1 MRRKNFRSWRSKETG
16 RFFGWDK
23 IEIMKSESS
32 RELKRI
38 VINMEI
44 GSDGFVYYIID
55 IQLNIYIIFKLK
67 NLNMYIECIY
77 YVSFVSVTMF

>member
-1 MRRKNFRSWRSKETG
+1 MKRKNFRSWRSKET
-16 RFFGWDK
+16 RFFGCDK

-55 IQLNIYIIFKLK
+55 IQLNI
-67 NLNMYIECIY
+67 
-77 YVSFVSVTMF
+77 